1 MVDKFCGRALSRN
14 SCTRNRCSQA
24 GDCKKLKK
32 QLQMIDFSIIDT
44 VLYLDAYPECMEA
57 LNYYHKLKAERKMV
71 VEALSESCGLPISS
85 FNNENTEKWL
95 WIDGPWPWDI
105 AAN

>member
-1 MVDKFCGRALSRN
+1 MVDKFCGRALSGN
-14 SCTRNRCSQA
+14 SCQKPSCSQN

-44 VLYLDAYPECMEA
+44 VLYLDAYPECQEA

-71 VEALSESCGLPISS
+71 VEALSESCDLPVTS
-85 FNNENTEKWL
+85 FGNENADKWV
-95 WIDGPWPWDI
+95 WINGPWPWDPS
-105 AAN
+105 AN